1 MHRPHDTLEIGDN
14 DPGRL
19 SLAALMDGD
28 PPAEHDALE
37 DDLLREAGVL
47 DDGDEW

>member
-1 MHRPHDTLEIGDN
+1 MHRPHDTLETGDH
-14 DPGRL
+14 DPRRIT
-19 SLAALMDGD
+19 LAALTEDDHPAGD
-28 PPAEHDALE
+28 DALE